1 MNEQVLNEIKLTRSY
16 NIFRERFADPADFTF
31 VFVGSVTPESLKP
44 LVEKY
49 IGGIPS
55 KGKTETYKDN
65 NIKWMSGNFNKKVM
79 KGTEPKSTVAMLY
92 LSPFEYNRYNQ
103 NELNAFMKLLNIKL
117 RETLREDMSGVYGV
131 SASPQMVHY
140 PKSQC
145 RIIVYFSCSPENVDT
160 LVGAAKKVI
169 AEIMVNGCDDK
180 NLLKVKEL
188 MLKGRESD
196 LKENRFWLSL
206 ITSSLKDNEQV
217 SEIKNFNSQIDEMK
231 SDDFKRLALKYFD
244 NKNYG
249 QVVLYPEK

>member
-31 VFVGSVTPESLKP
+31 VFVGSVSADALKP

-55 KGKTETYKDN
+55 KGKTESYKDN
-65 NIKWMSGNFNKKVM
+65 NIKWMAGNFNKKVY
-79 KGTEPKSTVAMLY
+79 KGTEQKSTVAMLY
-92 LSPFEYNRYNQ
+92 LSSFEYNRYNR
-103 NELNAFMKLLNIKL
+103 NELNAFMKLVNIKL
-117 RETLREDMSGVYGV
+117 RESLREDMSGVYGV

-145 RIIVYFSCSPENVDT
+145 RMIIYFSCSPENVDT
-160 LVGAAKKVI
+160 LIGAAKKVI
-169 AEIMVNGCDDK
+169 AEIIANGCDDK

-188 MLKGRESD
+188 MLKEREAA

-206 ITSSLKDNEQV
+206 IVNGIKDNEKV
-217 SEIKNFNSQIDEMK
+217 SEIKNYDAQIGALK
-231 SDDFKRLALKYFD
+231 SDDFKRLATKHFD
-244 NKNYG
+244 DKNFG
-249 QVVLYPEK
+249 KVVLYPEK